1 MTKVEKEAILMI
13 ADISGY
19 TKFMVTNRMAQ
30 THAQVVITEL
40 IKTIIKQVKIPL
52 EISKLEGDAVFF
64 FAEKLDVPERWE
76 EIKQEIGEKLI
87 EFFRAFSD
95 KINELAESNTCNCD
109 ACMHIDKLNLKVI
122 VHSGSALFYKI
133 DKFSELSGVDV
144 IIVHKLLKNSV
155 RSDRYILVTK
165 SALDTITFPKN
176 INFERSGEDYE
187 EIGKIGTYIYFPGGD
202 EGFDHGYSALSF
214 RIKNMVIKMALPMM
228 LKLGI
233 KKLKKFNNLPE
244 ISVS

>member
-1 MTKVEKEAILMI
+1 VSKIEKETILMI

-19 TKFMVTNRMAQ
+19 TKFMVTNKMAQ

-64 FAEKLDVPERWE
+64 FAEKSDVMERWE
-76 EIKQEIGEKLI
+76 ETRREIGEKLI
-87 EFFRAFSD
+87 EFFEVFSD
-95 KINELAESNTCNCD
+95 KINELAESNTCKCD
-109 ACMHIDKLNLKVI
+109 ACMHIEKLNLKVI
-122 VHSGSALFYKI
+122 VHSGTALFYKI

-165 SALDTITFPKN
+165 SALDTIQFPQN
-176 INFERSGEDYE
+176 IFFEKSKEDYKD
-187 EIGKIGTYIYFPGGD
+187 IGKIGTYIYFPGGD
-202 EGFDHGYSALSF
+202 EGFDHGYSALSYK
-214 RIKNMVIKMALPMM
+214 IKNAVIKMVVPMM
-228 LKLGI
+228 LNLGI